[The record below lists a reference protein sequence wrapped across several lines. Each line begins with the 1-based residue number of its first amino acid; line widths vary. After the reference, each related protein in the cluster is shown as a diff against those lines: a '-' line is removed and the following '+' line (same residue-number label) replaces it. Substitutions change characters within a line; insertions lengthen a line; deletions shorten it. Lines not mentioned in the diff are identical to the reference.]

1 MFIPVLS
8 ASVETPPS
16 NKDMSIAFQIFKIVV
31 LQLRNREFLALSNI
45 VDELY
50 NEQLLRYTDPDRSNA
65 NQLVLASVGW
75 ISGLLFVEFS
85 LSYPLSCSA
94 LMVDIITSLFI
105 PPRGQT

>member
-16 NKDMSIAFQIFKIVV
+16 NQDMSIAFQIFKIVV
-31 LQLRNREFLALSNI
+31 LELRNRDHPGDLALSDI
-45 VDELY
+45 VGELY

-85 LSYPLSCSA
+85 P
-94 LMVDIITSLFI
+94 
-105 PPRGQT
+105 